1 MEHEEVV
8 KILEEQVER
17 LKIKLTQEYWDE
29 LASKGAVVPTN
40 EDRIE
45 HIANI
50 AKIIIAI
57 KVAINESKK
66 FHETPVL
73 VYQVEIEEEL
83 YSIEN
88 LHSKLD
94 VVLLEEGIK
103 IEKSTLLSNDEECIH
118 DGNQKCR
125 VCGCD
130 FFHACPS
137 GCWWIEDDL
146 CSSCDSKISYKKEY
160 KRNRGA

>member
-29 LASKGAVVPTN
+29 LALNGAVVPTN

-50 AKIIIAI
+50 AKIILAI

-130 FFHACPS
+130 FFHACPG

-146 CSSCDSKISYKKEY
+146 CSRCDSKISYK
-160 KRNRGA
+160 RNRGA